1 MRKIGLFLSAFG
13 FSTAYFGT
21 MVWALH
27 EFGRNVKGQE
37 GLDEFGSLMV
47 FLGSSGF
54 AIGLLAV
61 LILKR
66 TKPRC

>member
-1 MRKIGLFLSAFG
+1 MKKIGLFLRAFG
-13 FSTAYFGT
+13 FSMAYLGAMT
-21 MVWALH
+21 WAIH
-27 EFGRNVKGQE
+27 EFGRNVKGSE

-54 AIGLLAV
+54 TIGLLAV